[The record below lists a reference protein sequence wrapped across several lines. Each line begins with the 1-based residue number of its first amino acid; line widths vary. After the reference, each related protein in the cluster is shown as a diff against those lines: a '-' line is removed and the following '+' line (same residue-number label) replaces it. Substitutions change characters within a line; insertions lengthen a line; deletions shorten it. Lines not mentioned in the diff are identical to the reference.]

1 VIFIALAA
9 QLRRS
14 RGVNQHA
21 AHRLFG
27 FSILYLFMLFAA
39 LLASGT
45 IRSAVTASAPA
56 DSLGLSQAA
65 LVADHLRTT
74 HGPSGARAGEV

>member
-21 AHRLFG
+21 ARRLFG
-27 FSILYLFMLFAA
+27 FSILYLFLLFAA
-39 LLASGT
+39 LLASST
-45 IRSAVTASAPA
+45 NRSAVTVSARTDA
-56 DSLGLSQAA
+56 FGLSQAA
-65 LVADHLRTT
+65 LVAGHLRAT
-74 HGPSGARAGEV
+74 HGPSEPRASEV